1 VASLL
6 KEKRNFARINFRNP
20 LHFQV
25 LDTKEIGD
33 TVTDNIS
40 LGGIGFIS
48 QEFLTPENTILLEC
62 NLFSRFFKT
71 TGRIAWSSPMLH
83 SDRYRVGVE
92 FQELEPKAR
101 KDLTDYIEISTA

>member
-1 VASLL
+1 VANLL
-6 KEKRNFARINFRNP
+6 KEKRHSSRINFRNP
-20 LHFQV
+20 LHFQI

-48 QEFLTPENTILLEC
+48 QKFLAPENAILLEC

-71 TGRIAWSSPMLH
+71 IGRIAWSSSLPH

-92 FQELEPKAR
+92 FQKLEPKAR
-101 KDLTDYIEISTA
+101 KDLTDYMEISTA